1 MILLLRNYA
10 AAEAGLPKYQQHEN
24 VTSAVVRALLIW
36 QYVAVHK
43 LYISYNYKVSQ
54 LSNLAGCTPAA

>member
-43 LYISYNYKVSQ
+43 LCISYSYKIHS
-54 LSNLAGCTPAA
+54 T